1 MEDLKACLLI
11 PHYDQAPLLG
21 RTLDRLGPLGLP
33 AILVDDGSSPD
44 QRRTVAEIAKEFPWV
59 TLLQRPRNGGKGAAV
74 KDGLLAA
81 SDAGYSHALQVDA
94 DGQHAL
100 ELLPGLLDC
109 ARRNPDKL
117 VLGRPIY
124 GPEVPRARLY
134 GRWITHLFVF
144 LETLSFDIRDS
155 MCGFRAY
162 PLPACRELILSG
174 ERLGNRMDF
183 DTEIAVRLY
192 WRGLRVVEFP
202 VPVSYPPDGISHF
215 SLCRENRLI
224 TAMHTRL
231 CFGLIP
237 RLPRLLMRKWRKGV

>member
-1 MEDLKACLLI
+1 MDAVKPCLLI
-11 PHYDQAPLLG
+11 PHYNQMPLLG
-21 RTLDRLGPLGLP
+21 RTLDRLAPLGLP
-33 AILVDDGSSPD
+33 AILVDDGSSLD
-44 QRRTVAEIAKEFPWV
+44 QRQKVAEIAKAYPWV
-59 TLLQRPRNGGKGAAV
+59 TLQQRPINGGKGAAV
-74 KDGLLAA
+74 KDGILAA
-81 SDAGYSHALQVDA
+81 AKAGYSHALQVDA

-117 VLGRPIY
+117 ILGKPVY

-162 PLPACRELILSG
+162 PLAPCRELILSG
-174 ERLGNRMDF
+174 ERLGDRMDF
-183 DTEIAVRLY
+183 DPEIVVRLH
-192 WRGLRVVEFP
+192 WRGLRAMEFP

-215 SLCRENRLI
+215 SFGRENRLI
-224 TAMHTRL
+224 SMMHTRL

-237 RLPRLLMRKWRKGV
+237 RLPRLLLRKFRRP